1 VPAIRS
7 TRTALPFFWATA
19 TTCWSLAPVTVSST
33 FTTTCLVTLSTAQ
46 AVPGMRAEWSRSAV
60 A

>member
-1 VPAIRS
+1 
-7 TRTALPFFWATA
+7 LLFFWATA

-33 FTTTCLVTLSTAQ
+33 VTTTLRLTGSVDH
-46 AVPGMRAEWSRSAV
+46 AVPGMRAELSRSAV